1 MAVYTRWQE
10 TAMKIMKELDFILR
24 SEASLINPWTEIGFE
39 RGPTIVII
47 TSDNNPNN
55 EPMFKM
61 GASIFKISLPTRLLQ
76 NDSSATAFI
85 KEKLKEALIEKIVQI
100 VEKKPKEAL
109 PSSIKKSVRAMGSY
123 RNISPK
129 KDPVLMVPVA
139 KKPVPVAK
147 KSKLRKTKRRKNPFR
162 PSKEVLEARMIYY
175 NGDLQKLLKDP
186 SIWAEDIDML
196 KIWIKEDGLEYLT
209 NPRQHIAVFYLK
221 QNRLLGG
228 FYCLFHLF
236 NYFFKYLRMIL
247 SNF

>member
-1 MAVYTRWQE
+1 MHTRWQE
-10 TAMKIMKELDFILR
+10 TAMKIMKELDFVLR

-39 RGPTIVII
+39 RGATIVII

-76 NDSSATAFI
+76 NDSSAAVFI

-100 VEKKPKEAL
+100 VEKKPEEIL
-109 PSSIKKSVRAMGSY
+109 PSLIKKSVRARVSHQ
-123 RNISPK
+123 NTSSPK

-139 KKPVPVAK
+139 KK
-147 KSKLRKTKRRKNPFR
+147 SKLRKTKKRKNPFR

-196 KIWIKEDGLEYLT
+196 KTWIKEDGLDTY
-209 NPRQHIAVFYLK
+209 IARDNTVAAFYLK
-221 QNRLLGG
+221 QKPPFGRLLLL
-228 FYCLFHLF
+228 FYLFDD
-236 NYFFKYLRMIL
+236 FFKYFRVIL
-247 SNF
+247 NNL